1 MERASRRRF
10 HADTHIHSKY
20 SRACS
25 KNCDLEHL
33 AWWALRKGIS
43 VVGSGDFTHP
53 AWAEELAEKL
63 VPAEP
68 GLFRLRGDLERQ
80 LRRTSPG
87 PLTGPIRFTLSVE
100 ISTIYRRAVGDDART
115 RKVHHLLYAPTFDA
129 ADRIRTALGR
139 IGNLASDGR
148 PILGLDSR
156 DLLEITLESDPGS
169 YLIPAHAWTPWF
181 AVLGSKSGF
190 DAVSE
195 CYADLAEH
203 VFAVET
209 GLSSDP
215 PMNWMCSGLD
225 GYRLVSNSDA
235 HSPPML
241 GREAT
246 TFCTDLDYFAMK
258 RALQTGEGLSG
269 TVEFFPEEGKYHLD
283 GHRKC
288 GVRLTPAQTQQHHGK
303 CPECGKPL
311 TIGVLHRVAELADR
325 PDGYRP
331 AGAAEYRNLVQ
342 LPGILSEVVGAG
354 PKTKRVEAE
363 AARLVAELG
372 PELTILDE
380 VPAGD
385 IAKAG
390 GTLLAE
396 AITRLRRGE
405 VTREAGFDGEYGV
418 IRLLKPAE
426 RPASRANGVLTGM
439 PTLFDV
445 PEPETAPRGGRTPGA
460 AQALGAGREPDAE
473 RQPAAADAPGLSGG
487 RHRCAEPAFVP
498 PGGADAP
505 SAPLDP
511 EEGTARARLLDELD
525 PDQRAAASTDPAE
538 HPALLIIAGPGT
550 GKTRTLAYRIA
561 YLVADRGI
569 PAGQFLAVTF
579 TRRAA
584 GELRGRLA
592 TLLPGQEPEL
602 TVTTFHGLGLRILRD
617 QHAAVGLPAG
627 FGVADERA
635 RLAVAAELAGSEKDG
650 RALVKRAEEDPAE
663 RAGFREAL
671 RARGLTDFSGLIEL
685 PAALLRD
692 DPSLAAAYRR
702 RWAHV
707 SVDEYQDIDEAQY
720 GLLRLLTGPGPDLTP
735 GSASLTAIG
744 DPDQAIYGFRGADVG
759 FFLRFGED
767 FPGAATATLTRNYRS
782 SPGIVQGAMQAI
794 APATLVPGRVLRP
807 ASAHPAGNPAAGTG
821 GDSVPGAP
829 ATAAAG
835 AAAHTGRITVH
846 EGADEQAEA
855 AWIART
861 IDSLLGGTSF
871 HSLDSGRADG
881 HGHSRIGLADV
892 AVLYRTGAQAAPL
905 VQALNRSGLPVQN
918 RSHDRLADRP
928 GVHLLLRQL
937 RLTEDPAAGKAAG
950 ERAGAVRLE
959 SLGERTESVTA
970 RLRAAARAVTAL
982 LPAAGPAAVDVRAAA
997 EVLMPLARRCGD
1009 DLERFRTEV
1018 ALGAEADAAD
1028 PRADA
1033 VTLLTLHAAKGLEF
1047 PVVFVAGCED
1057 GLLPLRLPWARDR
1070 PETGTPAA
1078 ETGTPAA
1085 ETGTPAVES
1094 GTAAGQTGAAA
1105 GKTRAASAAGDAG
1118 TAEERRLLFVGMTR
1132 ARSAL
1137 FLSYARRRAAG
1148 PTAGPALNGATRG
1161 GPSPFLRAIG
1171 PELLDRSSQETRTR
1185 RRDHQLRLL

>member
-1 MERASRRRF
+1 MQPASGRRRF

-25 KNCDLEHL
+25 KNSDLEHL
-33 AWWALRKGIS
+33 AWWALRKGIT

-53 AWAEELAEKL
+53 AWSEELAEKL

-68 GLFRLRGDLERQ
+68 GLFRLRDDLERQ

-87 PLTGPIRFTLSVE
+87 PLTGPIRFMLSVE

-115 RKVHHLLYAPTFDA
+115 RKVHHLLYAPTFA
-129 ADRIRTALGR
+129 AAGRIRAALGR

-195 CYADLAEH
+195 CYADLAGH
-203 VFAVET
+203 VFALET

-225 GYRLVSNSDA
+225 SYRLVSNSDA

-288 GVRLTPAQTQQHHGK
+288 GVRLTPAQTQHHGGN
-303 CPECGKPL
+303 CPECRKPL

-325 PDGYRP
+325 PEGYRP
-331 AGAAEYRNLVQ
+331 PAAAEYRNLVQ
-342 LPGILSEVVGAG
+342 LPGILAEVVGAG

-385 IAKAG
+385 IAKTG

-405 VTREAGFDGEYGV
+405 VAREAGFDGEYGV
-418 IRLLKPAE
+418 IRLLRPAE
-426 RPASRANGVLTGM
+426 RPARGGNGAPTGM
-439 PTLFDV
+439 PALFDV
-445 PEPETAPRGGRTPGA
+445 PDPGPQPGRPSPDAGKEPAKWRVPDTGADLDAGPSPGA
-460 AQALGAGREPDAE
+460 VHPVPAAVRGDPAPAGRSG
-473 RQPAAADAPGLSGG
+473 RSLLS
-487 RHRCAEPAFVP
+487 
-498 PGGADAP
+498 
-505 SAPLDP
+505 
-511 EEGTARARLLDELD
+511 ELD
-525 PDQRAAASTDPAE
+525 PDQRAAASADPAR

-561 YLVADRGI
+561 HLVAERGI
-569 PAGQFLAVTF
+569 PAGQFLTVTF

-584 GELRGRLA
+584 GELRERLA
-592 TLLPGQEPEL
+592 ILLPDREPQL

-617 QHAAVGLPAG
+617 QHAAAGLPAG

-650 RALVKRAEEDPAE
+650 RALVKAAEEDPAE
-663 RAGFREAL
+663 RARFREAL

-692 DPSLAAAYRR
+692 DPSLAAGYRR

-707 SVDEYQDIDEAQY
+707 SVDEYQDIDESQY
-720 GLLRLLTGPGPDLTP
+720 GLLRLLAGPRPDLAP

-759 FFLRFGED
+759 FFLRFGAD

-782 SPGIVQGAMQAI
+782 SPRIVQGAMQAI

-807 ASAHPAGNPAAGTG
+807 AKPPRQPTSEPAREQTGEPRAKTAG
-821 GDSVPGAP
+821 PP
-829 ATAAAG
+829 
-835 AAAHTGRITVH
+835 
-846 EGADEQAEA
+846 
-855 AWIART
+855 
-861 IDSLLGGTSF
+861 
-871 HSLDSGRADG
+871 
-881 HGHSRIGLADV
+881 
-892 AVLYRTGAQAAPL
+892 
-905 VQALNRSGLPVQN
+905 
-918 RSHDRLADRP
+918 
-928 GVHLLLRQL
+928 
-937 RLTEDPAAGKAAG
+937 
-950 ERAGAVRLE
+950 
-959 SLGERTESVTA
+959 
-970 RLRAAARAVTAL
+970 
-982 LPAAGPAAVDVRAAA
+982 GPAAS
-997 EVLMPLARRCGD
+997 PS
-1009 DLERFRTEV
+1009 T
-1018 ALGAEADAAD
+1018 
-1028 PRADA
+1028 
-1033 VTLLTLHAAKGLEF
+1033 K
-1047 PVVFVAGCED
+1047 
-1057 GLLPLRLPWARDR
+1057 R
-1070 PETGTPAA
+1070 PT
-1078 ETGTPAA
+1078 
-1085 ETGTPAVES
+1085 S
-1094 GTAAGQTGAAA
+1094 M
-1105 GKTRAASAAGDAG
+1105 
-1118 TAEERRLLFVGMTR
+1118 L
-1132 ARSAL
+1132 
-1137 FLSYARRRAAG
+1137 RRRGSRGPSTACSAGRRFTPWTAAG
-1148 PTAGPALNGATRG
+1148 PTATVTAGSASPMSPCSTGPAPR
-1161 GPSPFLRAIG
+1161 RA
-1171 PELLDRSSQETRTR
+1171 R
-1185 RRDHQLRLL
+1185 